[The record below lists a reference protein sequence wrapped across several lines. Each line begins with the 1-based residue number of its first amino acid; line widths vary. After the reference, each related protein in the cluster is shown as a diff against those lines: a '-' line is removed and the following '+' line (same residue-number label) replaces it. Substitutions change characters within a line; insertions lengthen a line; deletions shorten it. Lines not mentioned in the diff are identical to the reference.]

1 MVMRQIQFGTHRSMS
16 MPLKIATI
24 AFGLVIL
31 LPIFALL
38 IIAGVVASVVFGI
51 LLLVG
56 VVNTKIRT
64 LFHRDSDG
72 RKNVRIKRD

>member
-1 MVMRQIQFGTHRSMS
+1 MMMRNIQFGSGRTMS
-16 MPLKIATI
+16 TPSKMATLV
-24 AFGLVIL
+24 FGLVVL

-38 IIAGVVASVVFGI
+38 IVAGIFAGVVFGI

-64 LFHRDSDG
+64 LFSKTQDG
-72 RKNVRIKRD
+72 RKNVRIRRK

>member
-1 MVMRQIQFGTHRSMS
+1 MMRQIQFGAGKTPSV
-16 MPLKIATI
+16 PLKIATI
-24 AFGLVIL
+24 AFGLVVL

-38 IIAGVVASVVFGI
+38 IVAGFVASVVFGI

-56 VVNTKIRT
+56 VVNTKIRQ
-64 LFHRDSDG
+64 LFHKDSDG